1 MQFVFCVR
9 LAKNGA
15 AFPQSLPSHL
25 FPTDAVF
32 FVTKSKIKT
41 TTVTSDQWP
50 LAGRNCDSDSDWVKA
65 KDQEGTDMGF

>member
-41 TTVTSDQWP
+41 TTVTSD
-50 LAGRNCDSDSDWVKA
+50 SDSDWVKA